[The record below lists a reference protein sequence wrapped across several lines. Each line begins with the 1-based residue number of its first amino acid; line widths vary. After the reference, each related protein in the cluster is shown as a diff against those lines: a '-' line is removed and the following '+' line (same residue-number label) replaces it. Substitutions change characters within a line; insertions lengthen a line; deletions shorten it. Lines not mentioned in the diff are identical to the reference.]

1 MSSIPSEV
9 LSYIF
14 RWVVSSELD
23 VRSLEQCARVCRGF
37 YICAR
42 DPQLWKM
49 ICFKTWGVNI
59 GNLSV
64 NMHWRD
70 MFINRPHVVFNGKK

>member
-1 MSSIPSEV
+1 
-9 LSYIF
+9 
-14 RWVVSSELD
+14 
-23 VRSLEQCARVCRGF
+23 
-37 YICAR
+37 
-42 DPQLWKM
+42 M

-70 MFINRPHVVFNGKK
+70 MFINRPHVVFNGKKKNYWRNKIYFKINDKMNSNC